1 MASGFEVPL
10 EFVVSCGNAPPVLET
25 AEHALDEVASF
36 VGLRVER
43 MAVLAGGIVGDD
55 GRGAAGDQETAQGI
69 AVIGGVGGEQ
79 ARGWQAEDQ
88 GRSDGGVTPLPRCQF
103 ECDGTA
109 ATIDNSMDFCR
120 SAAA

>member
-1 MASGFEVPL
+1 
-10 EFVVSCGNAPPVLET
+10 
-25 AEHALDEVASF
+25 
-36 VGLRVER
+36 

-55 GRGAAGDQETAQGI
+55 GRGGAGDQETAQGI

-79 ARGWQAEDQ
+79 ARGWQARGWQARGWQARGWQAEDQ
-88 GRSDGGVTPLPRCQF
+88 GWSDGGVTPLPRCQF

-109 ATIDNSMDFCR
+109 ATIDNSMDFCC